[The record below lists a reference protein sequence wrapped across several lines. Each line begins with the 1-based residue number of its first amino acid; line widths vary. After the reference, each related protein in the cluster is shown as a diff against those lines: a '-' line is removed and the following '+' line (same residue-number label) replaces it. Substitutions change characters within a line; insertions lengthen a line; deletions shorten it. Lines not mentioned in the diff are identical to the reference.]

1 MSAAILQHFVVFQ
14 RFNVALTRSKAL
26 LITVGDPDILQ
37 YDVYWR
43 EFIIYCRDHGG
54 YTGCPLKLSAVAEQV
69 EDVNFDLTS
78 LLINLA
84 GN

>member
-1 MSAAILQHFVVFQ
+1 MSAAIIQHFVVFQ

-37 YDVYWR
+37 CDVYWR
-43 EFIIYCRDHGG
+43 EFIMFCRDHGG
-54 YTGCPLKLSAVAEQV
+54 YTGCPLKLSAVSEQV
-69 EDVNFDLTS
+69 EDVTFDLAS
-78 LLINLA
+78 LLIDLP